1 MDFHYIITVIPWAF
15 AGVCATIAWQMYTRK
30 DDKKQKAEKE
40 AFAEAGNMERH
51 RDDLLLKLIKQ
62 VTEENKVAFAELDV
76 VREEN
81 RALRALEQHFYN
93 FKQAMEHL
101 RDLLTAD
108 AENRPLAERRAQAFI
123 DRMERMQAAKG
134 DIQQSMQVL
143 ESGARVSK
151 REGKGEE

>member
-1 MDFHYIITVIPWAF
+1 MDFQYIITVFPWAF
-15 AGVCATIAWQMYTRK
+15 AGVAGTIAWQAYTRR
-30 DDKKQKAEKE
+30 DDKKQKTEAET
-40 AFAEAGNMERH
+40 AAEAGNMERH

-134 DIQQSMQVL
+134 DIQQSIQVL
-143 ESGARVSK
+143 ESGARVSQ
-151 REGKGEE
+151 REDKGEA